1 MGDKSNAEDGRVGR
15 VPIKDRMTKKIG
27 DTVERGARNIRY
39 APNRGQSQSNSG
51 KVNSNRSTTR
61 TSSGKTYTRSTSQ
74 STRQNVNSNN
84 VRKTTTN
91 SMSDLFSNTY
101 SDKNKKGGKDKW

>member
-15 VPIKDRMTKKIG
+15 VPIRDRMTKKIG

-39 APNRGQSQSNSG
+39 APNKGQSQSNSR

-61 TSSGKTYTRSTSQ
+61 SSSGKTYTRSTSQ
-74 STRQNVNSNN
+74 STRP
-84 VRKTTTN
+84 KC
-91 SMSDLFSNTY
+91 
-101 SDKNKKGGKDKW
+101 